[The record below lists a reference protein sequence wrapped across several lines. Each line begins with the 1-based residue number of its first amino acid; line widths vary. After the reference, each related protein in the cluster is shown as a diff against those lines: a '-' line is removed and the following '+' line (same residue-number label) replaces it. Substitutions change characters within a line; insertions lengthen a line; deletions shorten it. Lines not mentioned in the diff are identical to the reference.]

1 MSDKL
6 LKPLL
11 DYLSKNDIPS
21 KLRPPP
27 NCPKHRLKDI
37 FTAQKGRVPETL
49 CSEFNDQA
57 KPYINIKAFERGIY
71 DYYVQSDDGVPVHD
85 DELVIVWDGA
95 RSGLVGKG
103 QDGIL
108 GSTLKKLTLKPA
120 FSKSL
125 LPYFYFFLQQQYP
138 YINRMGRGS
147 VIKHVDPTTF
157 WNLEIPIPD
166 KDSERFEK
174 ITKIVGAIEMVE
186 EHTQRNLKLVQNMK
200 QAVLHTSF
208 YLPK

>member
-11 DYLSKNDIPS
+11 DYLSNNDISS

-27 NCPKHRLKDI
+27 NSPMYRLKDI

-49 CSEFNDQA
+49 CSDFNNQT

-71 DYYVQSDDGVPVHD
+71 DYYVQSDDGVSVYD

-103 QDGIL
+103 RNGIL
-108 GSTLKKLTLKPA
+108 GSTLKKLTLKPV

-125 LPYFYFFLQQQYP
+125 LPYFYFFSSAAISIHQSNGTRFGHKARRSD
-138 YINRMGRGS
+138 YI
-147 VIKHVDPTTF
+147 
-157 WNLEIPIPD
+157 LEFGN
-166 KDSERFEK
+166 S
-174 ITKIVGAIEMVE
+174 
-186 EHTQRNLKLVQNMK
+186 N
-200 QAVLHTSF
+200 S
-208 YLPK
+208 